1 MTRLSDAEITEKL
14 KDLPSWTRQGNSI
27 AKLFTLKNFVD
38 AVAFVNRLIEPAEA
52 ANHHPDLKIN
62 YKRVTVNLST
72 HDEGGITEKDFAL
85 AKEIE
90 KRAGALS

>member
-1 MTRLSDAEITEKL
+1 MWQMIEKL
-14 KDLPSWTRQGNSI
+14 KELPAWTRQGNSI
-27 AKLFTLKNFVD
+27 AKLFTLKNFVE
-38 AVAFVNRLIEPAEA
+38 AVAFVNRLVEPAET

-85 AKEIE
+85 AREIE
-90 KRAGALS
+90 KKAGASS